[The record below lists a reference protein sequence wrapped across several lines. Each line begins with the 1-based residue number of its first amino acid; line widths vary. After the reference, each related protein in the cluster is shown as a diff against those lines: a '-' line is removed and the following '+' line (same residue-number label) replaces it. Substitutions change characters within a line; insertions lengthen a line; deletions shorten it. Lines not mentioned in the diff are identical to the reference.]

1 MNLFLGVDGGGTQTR
16 ALLTDAEGQELARAE
31 GPATLIDQADP
42 RATIG
47 VLTHVCR
54 QAMGNAGATPPADV
68 LWAGIAGAGNDPA
81 QSLVRNAFQ
90 EAGIARAVHVGTD
103 AKCAFHDAFGA
114 EAGILLISGTGSS
127 ALGRGTDGTWVRVG
141 GWGDLVGDEGSGYA
155 MGMAALRALVRG
167 EDGRSMET
175 RLRDPILTALEV
187 DRPEDLIAWIATSNK
202 AEVAALVP
210 IVCREAEAGD
220 AVATTIVEN
229 AVEDL
234 AAHVLTVVKR
244 LGPWPGRP
252 AVALV
257 GGLIDEDG
265 PLRQRVSVAIGGML
279 CQARDRVVDAARGA
293 ADLARESG
301 SSVSEVSDEG
311 PDEGPD

>member
-1 MNLFLGVDGGGTQTR
+1 MKVFLGVDGGGTRTR
-16 ALLTDAEGQELARAE
+16 ALLVDARGQELSRAE
-31 GPATLIDQADP
+31 GPATLIDQANP

-47 VLTHVCR
+47 VITHVCR
-54 QAMGNAGATPPADV
+54 QAMGNAGAVPPADV
-68 LWAGIAGAGNDPA
+68 LWAGIAGAGNDPT
-81 QSLVRNAFQ
+81 QSVVREALQ
-90 EAGIARAVHVGTD
+90 EAGIARAVHIDSD
-103 AKCAFHDAFGA
+103 ARAAFHDAFGT

-127 ALGRGTDGTWVRVG
+127 ALGRGVDGSSLSVG
-141 GWGDLVGDEGSGYA
+141 GWGDLLGDEGSGYA

-175 RLRDPILTALEV
+175 RLRDPILDVLGV
-187 DRPEDLIAWIATSNK
+187 DRPEGLIAWIATANK

-210 IVCREAEAGD
+210 IICGQAESGDEVAG
-220 AVATTIVEN
+220 AIVEN

-252 AVALV
+252 AVALT
-257 GGLIDEDG
+257 GGLIDEGG
-265 PLRQRVSVAIGGML
+265 PLRQRVSVAIGGLL

-293 ADLARESG
+293 ADLARQSVEGESG
-301 SSVSEVSDEG
+301 N
-311 PDEGPD
+311 